1 MRFCDVAF
9 FRRRREAETKMLIL
23 IAEDEPISAMSIISE
38 LEHAGHQTLGPAA
51 TLEDALA
58 LARSG
63 HPKLALIDIDL
74 VHKGD
79 GIELAKELRGLHIAA
94 VFVSAQVR
102 TAYDNRALALGFIG
116 KPYNPSELPQSID
129 VISAIMEGKALP
141 PPPLPRTLQLFN

>member
-1 MRFCDVAF
+1 
-9 FRRRREAETKMLIL
+9 MLIL
-23 IAEDEPISAMSIISE
+23 IVEDEPICALSTIAE

-51 TLEDALA
+51 TMEAGLE

-79 GIELAKELRGLHIAA
+79 GVELAKQLREMRIAT
-94 VFVSAQVR
+94 VFVSAQSR

-116 KPYNPSELPQSID
+116 KPYNPADLPHSIN
-129 VISAIMEGKALP
+129 VIEAVMNGKNPP
-141 PPPLPRTLQLFN
+141 PPPLSRSLQLFN